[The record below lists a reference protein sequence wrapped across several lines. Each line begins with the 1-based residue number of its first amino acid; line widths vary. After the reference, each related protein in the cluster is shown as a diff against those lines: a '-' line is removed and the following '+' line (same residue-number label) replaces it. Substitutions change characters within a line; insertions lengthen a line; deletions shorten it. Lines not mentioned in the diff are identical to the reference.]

1 MRFALA
7 VVGALLASSVASAQ
21 TPHTFGMTFEEFR
34 RTLDENI
41 RKDTLSHVP
50 KDSFTTKACS
60 RKANHYD
67 CTFNEAGFQRAVN
80 EWRKMGLILGKSRI
94 PFRQRL
100 SADTVGTEVSR
111 ITVTSVRDDMIHL
124 LVGQISTVVAVM
136 RIFDPGAAEGDDE
149 LQTTVKRLGLMRG
162 DVDPTIGKPM
172 SMNIAG
178 ATVTCTNWDTQVTP
192 KVECVFTPR

>member
-80 EWRKMGLILGKSRI
+80 EWRKMGLIL
-94 PFRQRL
+94 
-100 SADTVGTEVSR
+100 GTEVSR